1 MSSPRL
7 LDQLKSRLRAVL
19 YSAEK
24 SIYGDDLSENLYR
37 KCMRQALRYGHV
49 EATEG
54 DNISKELAENID
66 IFYKSAIKQGQYK
79 IATC

>member
-7 LDQLKSRLRAVL
+7 LDQLKSRIRAVL

-24 SIYGDDLSENLYR
+24 SIYGDDLSEN
-37 KCMRQALRYGHV
+37 QALRYGHV

-54 DNISKELAENID
+54 DHISKELAENID